1 MLRKVFDALV
11 RFAGNLNCNIK
22 CCSSTVKVSSPKKQR
37 YKPRSPV
44 RKQRTI

>member
-1 MLRKVFDALV
+1 MLGQIIDTIV
-11 RFAGNLNCNIK
+11 RFVSKLHCNIK
-22 CCSSTVKVSSPKKQR
+22 CCSNTVKVSSPRRR